1 MMTENRSLNDGWI
14 YRDKID
20 RSGVG
25 QTILQYY
32 AQRYT
37 HSSLKEWETR
47 LTLGQIWLDGKPLQ
61 VNTPL
66 QLGQLLE
73 YHRPSWLEPHV
84 PLNFATIY
92 EDEDLL
98 VIDKPSGLP
107 VMPGGNFLQNTLLWQ
122 LQQQY
127 SIDPPIPVHRLG
139 RGTSGL
145 LLLGKSALA
154 KSELSRQ
161 MRSNHIIKKIYLALV
176 ADNTIPDRLIIDNSI
191 GKISH
196 PILGYVYGATPTGK
210 YAYSEVEVIQRNI
223 DRAIVRVKIIT
234 GRPHQIRIHLAVAG
248 YPLLG
253 DPLYQ
258 IGGLPKIDAVPGDCG
273 YWLHSHQLSFLH
285 PRTNDRLHLECPAF
299 RAEFNN

>member
-25 QTILQYY
+25 QTVLQYY

-37 HSSLKEWETR
+37 HSTLKEWKTR
-47 LTLGQIWLDGKPLQ
+47 LTLGQIWLDGKLLQ
-61 VNTPL
+61 VNIQL
-66 QLGQLLE
+66 QLEQLLE
-73 YHRPSWLEPHV
+73 YHRSPWLEPDV

-98 VIDKPSGLP
+98 VINKPSGLP

-127 SIDPPIPVHRLG
+127 SIDPPIPIHRLG

-161 MRSNHIIKKIYLALV
+161 MRSNHTIEKIYLALV
-176 ADNTIPDRLIIDNSI
+176 ADNTIPDRLIIDRPI
-191 GKISH
+191 GKIPH

-210 YAYSEVEVIQRNI
+210 FAYSEVEVIQRNT
-223 DRAIVRVKIIT
+223 DSAIVRVKIIT
-234 GRPHQIRIHLAVAG
+234 GRPHQIRIHLAAAG

-258 IGGLPKIDAVPGDCG
+258 VGGLPKIDAVPGDCG
-273 YWLHSHQLSFLH
+273 YWLHAHQLSFLH
-285 PRTNDRLHLECPAF
+285 PRTNCRLHLECSTSII
-299 RAEFNN
+299 